1 MSTLILS
8 LLLVFLL
15 FLGLVMPQPM
25 QREYFANHNQAP
37 PPGATMVSPALG
49 NMLAIPPGP
58 AQQRPAIDALSRDT
72 VVQNASGSGSGS
84 GSSCKMKKKECPV
97 CPDMS
102 KYVKLDE
109 VPCWN
114 CTLP

>member
-1 MSTLILS
+1 
-8 LLLVFLL
+8 
-15 FLGLVMPQPM
+15 
-25 QREYFANHNQAP
+25 
-37 PPGATMVSPALG
+37 MVSPALG

>member
-15 FLGLVMPQPM
+15 FLGLVMPQ
-25 QREYFANHNQAP
+25 REHFANHNQAP

-49 NMLAIPPGP
+49 NMLATPPGP
-58 AQQRPAIDALSRDT
+58 AQQRSAIDALSRDA
-72 VVQNASGSGSGS
+72 VVQNASGSS
-84 GSSCKMKKKECPV
+84 SSCKMKKKECPV

-109 VPCWN
+109 IPCWN